1 MKTHGRFIVIE
12 GLDGIGK
19 STTID
24 RLCERLGAQ
33 TASSPTPFMNKIRK
47 RFHDAEPD
55 LRNQYYELCNAEFSD
70 TVESMLEDGDVVCDR
85 FVASTASFKLANRNC
100 QWQEF
105 QESLNNWK
113 WPSTCRQPDIIIHLL
128 LQEDERTRR
137 ILSRGELLD
146 QQEARLLEDPS
157 FRIRT
162 LSVFNELC
170 DVTIDITGLSTDQI
184 VEKILLKIDDEL
196 V

>member
-1 MKTHGRFIVIE
+1 
-12 GLDGIGK
+12 
-19 STTID
+19 
-24 RLCERLGAQ
+24 
-33 TASSPTPFMNKIRK
+33 
-47 RFHDAEPD
+47 
-55 LRNQYYELCNAEFSD
+55 
-70 TVESMLEDGDVVCDR
+70 MLQQGDVVCDR

-100 QWQEF
+100 PWQEF

-137 ILSRGELLD
+137 ILSRGEPLD

-162 LSVFNELC
+162 LAVFNELC

-184 VEKILLKIDDEL
+184 VKKIRFEIGNDGAVVRLFFFTRNPEGQSIVVGHKTPLFEVCKYSHARSLCQTRTCQERLRVSLLASRNLE
-196 V
+196 